1 MIVLTVGNASAW
13 FGIFEIKDETF
24 FDGDWGVAD
33 AHGVPSS
40 HAYTNDANIRGKI
53 DIIGF
58 RNMSVVN
65 GTRYVNGI
73 PKSFAIVK
81 RSAWYELPVDAV
93 FVSFKSIY
101 HIYDTL
107 HEDGV
112 TTTTALQ
119 ITTFKWGKWVCE
131 VNEDGSEDCVFYERV
146 EYLTITDVVE
156 SPYIFNNN
164 IDNYTIVIT
173 SYNNSVTPYT
183 LIYVPYRLNIVKE
196 TVEYKNNNIQCHNKT
211 GWVTTNSKG
220 TEHVRFLN
228 KTLRVEDPT
237 YTITRRSEY
246 YVINEAPLDW
256 KLLNISVQTPY
267 VLHDDLAWDVTVV
280 HSKPSDYI
288 SWKLMVVFVF
298 VLVVF
303 LVAGYYAVNAGR
315 M

>member
-24 FDGDWGVAD
+24 FDGDWCVAD
-33 AHGVPSS
+33 AHGTPIKDVRTN
-40 HAYTNDANIRGKI
+40 HAHIHGWI
-53 DIIGF
+53 DIVGF
-58 RNMSVVN
+58 RNMSVIN
-65 GTRYVNGI
+65 GTRYVNGT
-73 PKSFAIVK
+73 PSSFVIAK
-81 RSAWYELPVDAV
+81 RGAWYEVPEGAV
-93 FVSFKSIY
+93 FVSFENIY
-101 HIYDTL
+101 SAFDTYDQNKNI
-107 HEDGV
+107 
-112 TTTTALQ
+112 TTTASQ
-119 ITTFKWGKWVCE
+119 ETIFKWKRWVC
-131 VNEDGSEDCVFYERV
+131 VAGIGCYWAKHT
-146 EYLTITDVVE
+146 EYLTVSDTVD

-183 LIYVPYRLNIVKE
+183 LIYVPYRLNIIKE
-196 TVEYKNNNIQCHNKT
+196 TVEYKNNNTQCHNKT

-237 YTITRRSEY
+237 HTITRRSEY

-256 KLLNISVQTPY
+256 ELLNISVHTPY
-267 VLHDDLAWDVTVV
+267 VVHDDLAWDVTVV

-315 M
+315 I